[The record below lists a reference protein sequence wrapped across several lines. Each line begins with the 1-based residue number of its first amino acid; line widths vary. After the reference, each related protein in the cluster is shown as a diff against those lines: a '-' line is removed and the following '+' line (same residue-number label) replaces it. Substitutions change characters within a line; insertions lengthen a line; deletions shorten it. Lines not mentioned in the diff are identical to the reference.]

1 MSLKQALSFVK
12 LNFKETLPFLEK
24 MIKSRFLTFAIGRID
39 NLDFSCR
46 ISTPWIKCLEQ
57 MSDLQTSILCRSW
70 TSQKLNI
77 SLGSTLS
84 IADMNNSIQNWVV
97 WRTNSVLDGIFRKKK
112 LFLTRNELIRPFV
125 CFVQF
130 YQNLCFHNRPTKG
143 GEISDLLIKLRFSGQ
158 N

>member
-112 LFLTRNELIRPFV
+112 LFWQGMSWYGPSSASFNFIRIYVFITDL
-125 CFVQF
+125 Q
-130 YQNLCFHNRPTKG
+130 RG
-143 GEISDLLIKLRFSGQ
+143 GRLVTY
-158 N
+158 

>member
-84 IADMNNSIQNWVV
+84 IADMNNSIQNWIV
-97 WRTNSVLDGIFRKKK
+97 WRTNSVLDGIFRKKN
-112 LFLTRNELIRPFV
+112 FFWRGMSWYGPSFNFIRIYVFI
-125 CFVQF
+125 
-130 YQNLCFHNRPTKG
+130 T
-143 GEISDLLIKLRFSGQ
+143 DLKRGD
-158 N
+158 